1 MREAVISQ
9 EELVRLLEAEFPE
22 TFSAE
27 SGLSIQAIWHG
38 GCRMRQEFLKHSL
51 RPGGTISG
59 TTMMQLADVSVYVA
73 VLASI
78 GWTPLAVTT
87 NLTINFLKK
96 PAPNALEAECH
107 LLKIGKRLAVG
118 AVSLRSEGDE
128 DLVAHAIST
137 YSIPPAHD
145 LTCVKV

>member
-1 MREAVISQ
+1 MHEAVISK

-22 TFSAE
+22 TFHAE
-27 SGLSIQAIWHG
+27 SGLSIQAIRYG
-38 GCRMRQEFLKHSL
+38 GCRVRQEFLKTSL
-51 RPGGTISG
+51 RPGGTVSG
-59 TTMMQLADVSVYVA
+59 PSMMLLADVSVYVA

-96 PAPNALEAECH
+96 PAPSALEAECH
-107 LLKIGKRLAVG
+107 LLKLGKPLAVG

-137 YSIPPAHD
+137 YSIPPRSLAD
-145 LTCVKV
+145 R